1 MAKRFLRRPV
11 RLACMAALVGAL
23 SALAAGTASAQAESF
38 TVNEFIPLELTAEGC
53 GDVIEVTG
61 TLHVLFHIT
70 FNAAGG
76 VTVKE
81 HFQPQGATGV
91 GLISGATYQAV
102 GETQQTDTDN
112 GPGPQFEFTFVNN
125 FKMISKGT
133 TANYLVHDT
142 VHLTV
147 NNNGEV
153 TADVVNSSEECRG

>member
-1 MAKRFLRRPV
+1 MANRFLRRPA
-11 RLACMAALVGAL
+11 RFACLALLVGAL
-23 SALAAGTASAQAESF
+23 SAVSANTASAQATQF
-38 TVNEFIPLELTAEGC
+38 TDNEFVPFQLFAVGC

-70 FNAAGG
+70 FDAGGG

-91 GLISGATYQAV
+91 GLVSGATYQAV
-102 GETQQTDTDN
+102 GETQDTSTDN
-112 GPGPQFEFTFVNN
+112 GPGPLFEFTFVNN
-125 FKMISKGT
+125 FKMISRGT

-142 VHLTV
+142 IRLTV
-147 NNNGEV
+147 NSNGEV